1 MESSMNWNIWTY
13 LRNFLVTLEKMIFA
27 QFLRYL
33 IIFLLTTILFWF
45 IYLGFDKLNDEDTKA
60 RNFYQDDGAEL
71 PSVTICLK
79 WLNRT
84 VNNTKQQFV
93 DRDLA
98 LPDSENWSFHDY
110 ITKSYLVKNII
121 HVASFHDQPAD
132 KSM

>member
-1 MESSMNWNIWTY
+1 MAIAKY
-13 LRNFLVTLEKMIFA
+13 F
-27 QFLRYL
+27 RYL
-33 IIFLLTTILFWF
+33 ILLSLTLILSWF
-45 IYLGFDKLNDEDTKA
+45 ISLGFDKLYDEDTKA
-60 RNFYQDDGAEL
+60 RNYNQDDGARL

-121 HVASFHDQPAD
+121 HVASLHDQPAD